1 MRKSNFIN
9 CLPSGDIVL
18 KLFSSKFLVFFILN
32 ACLLTHPFHSFAK
45 EETNKNRNSSAAE
58 DIRGKIVT
66 QDGTPIVG
74 ATIVEKGTNNG
85 VVTDDNG
92 DFSIAVKSNSSLLIV
107 SAVGFQTEEVT
118 IGSLKNGAIT
128 LVESQQTLDD
138 VVVVGYGTQAR
149 RNVTGSVATVK
160 GDELVRSPVTTLTN
174 ALVGRLPG
182 LRAVQP
188 GGEPGYDGSNID
200 IRGFGAA
207 LLIVDGVPAD
217 FSQLDPNEI
226 ESFSV
231 LKDASAAVYGFR
243 AANGVIMV
251 TTKKGKTGPA
261 QIDYNTYFGTQSITQ
276 YPDLANAAVFAELS
290 NEGAVNAWVKN
301 NNPNTALSLPFSKE
315 TVEQYRNGTLP
326 STDWFGATIRKHS
339 PQQYHNVNVRG
350 GTEKVR
356 YFFNLGYTN
365 QQGMWKSGSTEY
377 KRYNIRSNID
387 AQIAKGITATLNLGV
402 RVEDRARP
410 GSPKEVLMGGI
421 QRSFPTFPIYANDNP
436 DYFAPNNNPHMNPVL
451 LSNRNYSGYETD
463 LNKAFTA
470 IMSLQYDLPFA
481 KGLNLKV
488 QYSYESDDKAIK
500 GYTKKYQLYSYDTD
514 RQEYDV
520 AYVGND
526 PSRLSS
532 MARQINRQVLQNSVN
547 YAREFGSHRVAASY
561 IFERQSTSGS
571 DLSAFKEF
579 LLQNLDELFAGV
591 PANQSNSGSSFDR
604 ARMGHIGRVNYDYLG
619 KYLLEFGFRYDGSY
633 KFRTDKR
640 FGFFSNISAGW
651 RISDENFL
659 KDVSAIDD
667 LKLRASWGK
676 VGDDGGDDSWA
687 ANYIYPFQYLTGYS
701 YPIGT
706 YIFGQNQSLIPGLVD
721 RGIVNPRLTWFNSAT
736 SNIGVDVTLFKG
748 LIGMNLDVFYRKRTG
763 LFAYRYGSVPN
774 TFGAL
779 FPQENLNGDNTR
791 GFELVLRHQSK
802 IGQLHYSVSPNL
814 TWTRTKN
821 AYLERRPSNN
831 DLDNWRN
838 NGTDRWSNL
847 YWGYVATGQ
856 FQSQDEISKA
866 PVQDNTSNKT
876 LLPGDIRY
884 QDLNNDGIID
894 GNDVTII
901 GRGSTP
907 ETFFGLNLSASYKG
921 FDFSLLLQGATNFNA
936 YFGQELQNPFFNN
949 ANTLT
954 MFSDRWHRADLY
966 DPNSEWIPGK
976 YPSTVISGSDN
987 NKATSS
993 FWLQDATYLR
1003 VKNFDLGYTIPR
1015 HLTNKATIRNVRIYI
1030 SGQNIFTFDKIKFID
1045 PEAESGRGTYYPQQ
1059 KVWTIG
1065 ANIGF

>member
-1 MRKSNFIN
+1 MRKSNFTS
-9 CLPSGDIVL
+9 CLPLGNIVV
-18 KLFSSKFLVFFILN
+18 KLLFPLNFLFFLVLIPSLPGHAFGFPSNKETNEILN
-32 ACLLTHPFHSFAK
+32 APTVENIS
-45 EETNKNRNSSAAE
+45 
-58 DIRGKIVT
+58 GKIIT
-66 QDGTPIVG
+66 QDGTPIPG
-74 ATIVEKGTNNG
+74 ASVIEKGTSNG
-85 VVTDDNG
+85 VTTDQEG
-92 DFSIAVKSNSSLLIV
+92 DFSIAVKDKSSVLVI
-107 SAVGFQTEEVT
+107 SAVGFQTEE
-118 IGSLKNGAIT
+118 IAAASIQNGMVT
-128 LVESQQTLDD
+128 LVPKQQALDE

-207 LLIVDGVPAD
+207 LLIVDGVPSD

-231 LKDASAAVYGFR
+231 LKDASAAVYGIR
-243 AANGVIMV
+243 AANGVILV
-251 TTKKGKTGPA
+251 TTKKGKTGPP
-261 QIDYNTYFGTQSITQ
+261 QIDYNTYFGIQSITK
-276 YPDLANAAVFAELS
+276 YPDLADAALFAELS

-301 NNPNTALSLPFSKE
+301 NNPTTDLSFPFSKE
-315 TVEQYRNGTLP
+315 TLEQYRNGTLP
-326 STDWFGATIRKHS
+326 STDWFGATIRKHA

-350 GTEKVR
+350 GTEAVR
-356 YFFNLGYTN
+356 YFFNVGYTN
-365 QQGMWKSGSTEY
+365 QQGMWKSGSTSY

-387 AQIAKGITATLNLGV
+387 AKIAKGITATLNLGA
-402 RVEDRARP
+402 RFEDRARP
-410 GSPKEVLMGGI
+410 GSPKEVLMGAI

-436 DYFAPNNNPHMNPVL
+436 DYFAPNNNPHMNPVF
-451 LSNRNYSGYETD
+451 LSDRNNSGYETD
-463 LNKAFTA
+463 VNRTFSGILT
-470 IMSLQYDLPFA
+470 LQYDLPFVQ
-481 KGLNLKV
+481 GLNLKV
-488 QYSYESDDKAIK
+488 QYSYESDDKEIK
-500 GYTKKYQLYSYDTD
+500 EYTKKYQLYSYDPD
-514 RQEYDV
+514 LDQYNV

-526 PSRLSS
+526 PTRLGSTTH
-532 MARQINRQVLQNSVN
+532 QIDKQVLQGSVN
-547 YAREFGSHRVAASY
+547 YARQFGEHKVAASY
-561 IFERQSTSGS
+561 IYEKQSATGS
-571 DLSAFKEF
+571 DLGAYKEF

-591 PANQSNSGSSFDR
+591 AANQSNGGSSFER
-604 ARMGHIGRVNYDYLG
+604 ARMGHIGKINYDYLG

-633 KFRTDKR
+633 KFPSNSR
-640 FGFFSNISAGW
+640 FGFFPNVSAGW

-659 KDVSAIDD
+659 KDVSALDD

-676 VGDDGGDDSWA
+676 VGDDGGDDYWV
-687 ANYIYPFQYLTGYS
+687 ANYIWPFQYLTGYN
-701 YPIGT
+701 YPSGT
-706 YIFGQNQSLIPGLVD
+706 YIFGNNLIPGLID
-721 RGIVNPRLTWFNSAT
+721 AGMANPALTWFNST
-736 SNIGVDVTLFKG
+736 TRNIGIDVTLFKG
-748 LIGMNLDVFYRKRTG
+748 LIGMNLDVFHRERKG
-763 LFAYRYGSVPN
+763 LLAYRYGSLPN
-774 TFGAL
+774 TFGASL
-779 FPQENLNGDNTR
+779 PQENLNGDNTR
-791 GFELVLRHQSK
+791 GFELILTHQGK
-802 IGQLHYSVSPNL
+802 IGELRYSVSPNL

-821 AYLERRPSNN
+821 GYLERRPSNN
-831 DLDNWRN
+831 DMDNWRN
-838 NGTDRWSNL
+838 NGIDRWSNL
-847 YWGYVATGQ
+847 WWGYVATGQ
-856 FQSQDEISKA
+856 FQSQEEINKA
-866 PVQDNTSNKT
+866 PVQDNNSNKT

-936 YFGQELQNPFFNN
+936 YYNAELQNPFFNN
-949 ANTLT
+949 ANSLT
-954 MFSDRWHRADLY
+954 MFGDRWRRADLF

-987 NKATSS
+987 NKANSS

-1003 VKNFDLGYTIPR
+1003 VKNFDLGYTLPR
-1015 HLTNKATIRNVRIYI
+1015 HLVNKATIRNVRIYI
-1030 SGQNIFTFDKIKFID
+1030 SGQNIFTFDKVKFID